1 MEMTKHKFF
10 DEEKQNIEKKVYVN
24 KSRIL
29 YSELA
34 PLTHDITCSKL

>member
-1 MEMTKHKFF
+1 MIKQKIF
-10 DEEKQNIEKKVYVN
+10 DEKQQNNAKKVCLN
-24 KSRIL
+24 KRSIV